1 MRKLT
6 LFLLMTIGVLS
17 CMVHT
22 KAQTSIAQFTYLES
36 QGKMP
41 ADFKKILE
49 TDKDMSDYNI
59 LLRELIMDG
68 RVLYGTKLNDYVNTI
83 ADNLL
88 KDDPALRSKI
98 HIYIVKSPIVNASAT
113 SNGLLFINLGLL
125 AQISNESELAFV
137 MAHEISHYVDKH
149 VDKINNYKD
158 TLKGDDLLDNYVK
171 YHSRSREQ
179 EMAADRMALERF
191 FKQSSY
197 SYSAVEGIFDVLQY
211 ADLPFDE
218 VPFPKSMV
226 ETDFYQFPAGNYLAT
241 VSPIKSRADM
251 VDTLFTHPN
260 IERRRAAARQIVAKM
275 SDDGRSVFVQPEELF
290 NEVRELA
297 RFECLNCYL
306 TDHEFDQAFYNAYV
320 LQQEHPDNAF
330 LEEVIVS
337 SLYGFSKHK
346 NHGNYSDVIEPYKDV
361 EGEMQQTSYFFSKL
375 GKYESSLLALRAAW
389 NAKHKYPDNRYYSDV
404 LEDVMND
411 VFVKNKMKYQDF
423 SDYPMGTNPDS
434 IVVEETENNTD
445 TIKGKYGKIKSQKQY
460 AKVVPTAKFKTAN
473 FMLVDIH
480 RDPEFISQ
488 MEDVINAA
496 EDKQILDVVAKK
508 QDNSSVSLVIAEPQC
523 EIRSHKGD
531 RDTEKSLKYTGK
543 LSKTVKQCA
552 RRLRVS
558 TVGFSD
564 KDVCNFT
571 TEQYNG
577 YAKLQRWM
585 REYIQSNGFEMYY
598 NLSKDM
604 SAAYDLTGTTKVC
617 VTAVKR
623 SPAGFISSDKIT
635 NMCLGTLCPYAFPMS
650 VAVFALPRYRTEM
663 YMLVIDFETGKTDLA
678 KYDRQ
683 VSQMSAAYV
692 NDFMYRELYKFVK
705 GK

>member
-1 MRKLT
+1 M
-6 LFLLMTIGVLS
+6 
-17 CMVHT
+17 
-22 KAQTSIAQFTYLES
+22 
-36 QGKMP
+36 
-41 ADFKKILE
+41 
-49 TDKDMSDYNI
+49 
-59 LLRELIMDG
+59 
-68 RVLYGTKLNDYVNTI
+68 
-83 ADNLL
+83 
-88 KDDPALRSKI
+88 
-98 HIYIVKSPIVNASAT
+98 
-113 SNGLLFINLGLL
+113 
-125 AQISNESELAFV
+125 
-137 MAHEISHYVDKH
+137 
-149 VDKINNYKD
+149 
-158 TLKGDDLLDNYVK
+158 
-171 YHSRSREQ
+171 
-179 EMAADRMALERF
+179 
-191 FKQSSY
+191 
-197 SYSAVEGIFDVLQY
+197 
-211 ADLPFDE
+211 LP
-218 VPFPKSMV
+218 
-226 ETDFYQFPAGNYLAT
+226 T
-241 VSPIKSRADM
+241 
-251 VDTLFTHPN
+251 
-260 IERRRAAARQIVAKM
+260 
-275 SDDGRSVFVQPEELF
+275 
-290 NEVRELA
+290 
-297 RFECLNCYL
+297 
-306 TDHEFDQAFYNAYV
+306 
-320 LQQEHPDNAF
+320 
-330 LEEVIVS
+330 
-337 SLYGFSKHK
+337 
-346 NHGNYSDVIEPYKDV
+346 
-361 EGEMQQTSYFFSKL
+361 
-375 GKYESSLLALRAAW
+375 
-389 NAKHKYPDNRYYSDV
+389 
-404 LEDVMND
+404 
-411 VFVKNKMKYQDF
+411 
-423 SDYPMGTNPDS
+423 
-434 IVVEETENNTD
+434 
-445 TIKGKYGKIKSQKQY
+445 
-460 AKVVPTAKFKTAN
+460 
-473 FMLVDIH
+473 DIH